1 MYKGENNMT
10 VQQISVFLENRPG
23 GLAEFTKVLSEN
35 NIDMRAMCIAE
46 TPDFGILRIIVD
58 DVYNTM
64 CTMKEAGYICSVT
77 KVLAVE
83 IPDKPGS
90 LLRTLTVLGESNINL
105 EYSYAFTTRKKD
117 VAYMILRVNDNERAT
132 EVLTEHGIKLV
143 DQDGISR
150 L

>member
-1 MYKGENNMT
+1 MA

-58 DVYNTM
+58 DVYKTV

-90 LLRTLTVLGESNINL
+90 LLHTLTVLGENNINL

-117 VAYMILRVNDNERAT
+117 VAYMILRVNDNEKAT
-132 EVLTEHGIKLV
+132 EALTGKGIKLV
-143 DQDGISR
+143 DQEEISK

>member
-1 MYKGENNMT
+1 MT
-10 VQQISVFLENRPG
+10 VQQISVFLENKPG
-23 GLAEFTKVLSEN
+23 GLAEFAKVLSDN
-35 NIDMRAMCIAE
+35 NINMRAMCIAE

-64 CTMKEAGYICSVT
+64 CTMKEAGYICSAT

-90 LLRTLTVLGESNINL
+90 LLHTLTVLGESGINL
-105 EYSYAFTTRKKD
+105 EYSYAFTTNRKD
-117 VAYMILRVNDNERAT
+117 VAYMILRVNDNEKAT
-132 EVLTEHGIKLV
+132 EALTKNGVKLV
-143 DQDGISR
+143 DQDEISK

>member
-1 MYKGENNMT
+1 MT
-10 VQQISVFLENRPG
+10 VKQISVFLENKPG
-23 GLAEFTKVLSEN
+23 GLAEFAKVLSDN
-35 NIDMRAMCIAE
+35 NINMRAMCIAE

-64 CTMKEAGYICSVT
+64 CTMKEAGYICSAT

-90 LLRTLTVLGESNINL
+90 LLNTLTVLGESGINL
-105 EYSYAFTTRKKD
+105 EYSYAFTTSKKD
-117 VAYMILRVNDNERAT
+117 VAYMILRVNDNEKAI
-132 EVLTEHGIKLV
+132 EALSKNGVKLV
-143 DQDGISR
+143 DQDEISK

>member
-1 MYKGENNMT
+1 MT
-10 VQQISVFLENRPG
+10 VQQISVFLENKPG
-23 GLAEFTKVLSEN
+23 GLAEFARVLSEN
-35 NIDMRAMCIAE
+35 NINMRAMCIAE

-64 CTMKEAGYICSVT
+64 CTMKEAGYICSAT

-90 LLRTLTVLGESNINL
+90 LLNTLTVLGENGINL
-105 EYSYAFTTRKKD
+105 EYSYAFTTTRKN
-117 VAYMILRVNDNERAT
+117 VAYMILRVNNNEKAT
-132 EVLTEHGIKLV
+132 EVLTKNGIRLV
-143 DQDGISR
+143 DQDEISR

>member
-1 MYKGENNMT
+1 MT

-64 CTMKEAGYICSVT
+64 CTIKESGYICSVT

-90 LLRTLTVLGESNINL
+90 LLRTLTILGENKINL

-117 VAYMILRVNDNERAT
+117 VAYMILRVNDNEKAA
-132 EVLTEHGIKLV
+132 EVLTGNGIKLV
-143 DQDGISR
+143 DQDEISR

>member
-1 MYKGENNMT
+1 
-10 VQQISVFLENRPG
+10 
-23 GLAEFTKVLSEN
+23 
-35 NIDMRAMCIAE
+35 MCIAE

>member
-1 MYKGENNMT
+1 MT
-10 VQQISVFLENRPG
+10 VKQISVFLENKPG
-23 GLAEFTKVLSEN
+23 GLAEFARVLSEN
-35 NIDMRAMCIAE
+35 NINMRAMCIAE

-64 CTMKEAGYICSVT
+64 CTMKEAGYICSAT

-90 LLRTLTVLGESNINL
+90 LLNTLTVLGENGINL
-105 EYSYAFTTRKKD
+105 EYSYAFTTTRKN
-117 VAYMILRVNDNERAT
+117 VAYMILRVNNNEKAT
-132 EVLTEHGIKLV
+132 EVLTKNGIRLV
-143 DQDGISR
+143 DQDEISR

>member
-1 MYKGENNMT
+1 MT
-10 VQQISVFLENRPG
+10 VKQISVFLENKPG
-23 GLAEFTKVLSEN
+23 GLAEFAKVLSEN
-35 NIDMRAMCIAE
+35 NINMRAMCIAE

-64 CTMKEAGYICSVT
+64 CTMKEAGYICSAT

-90 LLRTLTVLGESNINL
+90 LLNTLTVLGENGINL
-105 EYSYAFTTRKKD
+105 EYSYAFTTSKKD
-117 VAYMILRVNDNERAT
+117 VAYMIMRVNDNEKAT
-132 EVLTEHGIKLV
+132 EVLTKNGIRLM
-143 DQDGISR
+143 DQDEISR

>member
-1 MYKGENNMT
+1 MT

-58 DVYNTM
+58 DVYNTVT
-64 CTMKEAGYICSVT
+64 TMKEAGYICSVT

-90 LLRTLTVLGESNINL
+90 LLSTLTALGENNINL
-105 EYSYAFTTRKKD
+105 EYSYAFTMRKRD
-117 VAYMILRVNDNERAT
+117 VAYMILRVNDNEKAA
-132 EVLTEHGIKLV
+132 EALTKNGIKLV
-143 DQDGISR
+143 GQDEIGKM
-150 L
+150 

>member
-1 MYKGENNMT
+1 MT

-77 KVLAVE
+77 KVLAEE
-83 IPDKPGS
+83 IPHKPGS
-90 LLRTLTVLGESNINL
+90 LLRTLTELAESNINL
-105 EYSYAFTTRKKD
+105 ENT
-117 VAYMILRVNDNERAT
+117 
-132 EVLTEHGIKLV
+132 
-143 DQDGISR
+143 
-150 L
+150 

>member
-1 MYKGENNMT
+1 MT
-10 VQQISVFLENRPG
+10 VQQISVFLENKPG

-35 NIDMRAMCIAE
+35 NINMRAMCIAE

-64 CTMKEAGYICSVT
+64 CTMKEAGYICSAT

-90 LLRTLTVLGESNINL
+90 LLNTLTVLGENEINL
-105 EYSYAFTTRKKD
+105 EYSYAFVTSKKD
-117 VAYMILRVNDNERAT
+117 VAYMIFRVNDNEKAA
-132 EVLTEHGIKLV
+132 EALTKNGIKLV
-143 DQDGISR
+143 GQDEISK

>member
-1 MYKGENNMT
+1 MT

-23 GLAEFTKVLSEN
+23 GLAEFTKVLSEK

-64 CTMKEAGYICSVT
+64 CTIKESGYICSVT

-90 LLRTLTVLGESNINL
+90 LLNTLTILGENKINL

-117 VAYMILRVNDNERAT
+117 VAYMILRVNDNEKAA
-132 EVLTEHGIKLV
+132 EVLTVNGIKLV
-143 DQDGISR
+143 DQDEISR

>member
-1 MYKGENNMT
+1 MT

-58 DVYNTM
+58 DVYNTVT
-64 CTMKEAGYICSVT
+64 TMKEAGYICTVT

-83 IPDKPGS
+83 IPDEPGS
-90 LLRTLTVLGESNINL
+90 LLKTLTVLGDNNINL
-105 EYSYAFTTRKKD
+105 EYSYAFTMRKKD
-117 VAYMILRVNDNERAT
+117 VAYMILRVNDNEKAA
-132 EVLTEHGIKLV
+132 EALTKGGVKLV
-143 DQDGISR
+143 GQEELGKM
-150 L
+150 

>member
-1 MYKGENNMT
+1 MT
-10 VQQISVFLENRPG
+10 VQQISVFLENKPG
-23 GLAEFTKVLSEN
+23 GLAEFARVLSEN
-35 NIDMRAMCIAE
+35 NINMRAMCIAE

-64 CTMKEAGYICSVT
+64 CTMREAGYICSAT

-90 LLRTLTVLGESNINL
+90 LLNTLTVLGENGINL
-105 EYSYAFTTRKKD
+105 EYSYAFTTTKKD
-117 VAYMILRVNDNERAT
+117 VAYMILRVNDNEKAA
-132 EVLTEHGIKLV
+132 EVLLKSGVRLV
-143 DQDGISR
+143 DQEEISK

>member
-1 MYKGENNMT
+1 MT
-10 VQQISVFLENRPG
+10 VQQISVFLENKPG
-23 GLAEFTKVLSEN
+23 GLAAFTKILSEH
-35 NIDMRAMCIAE
+35 NINMRAMCIAE

-64 CTMKEAGYICSVT
+64 CTMKEAGYICSAT

-90 LLRTLTVLGESNINL
+90 LLQTLTVLGENEINL
-105 EYSYAFTTRKKD
+105 EYSYAFVTSKKD
-117 VAYMILRVNDNERAT
+117 VAYMIFRVNDT
-132 EVLTEHGIKLV
+132 EKAADVLLKSGVRLV
-143 DQDGISR
+143 DQEEISK

>member
-1 MYKGENNMT
+1 MT
-10 VQQISVFLENRPG
+10 VQQISVFLENKPG
-23 GLAEFTKVLSEN
+23 GLAAFARVLSGN
-35 NIDMRAMCIAE
+35 NINMRAMCIAE

-90 LLRTLTVLGESNINL
+90 PLRTLTVLGESNINL

>member
-1 MYKGENNMT
+1 MT
-10 VQQISVFLENRPG
+10 VQQISVFLENKPG
-23 GLAEFTKVLSEN
+23 GLAEFAKALSDN
-35 NIDMRAMCIAE
+35 NINMRAMCIAE

-64 CTMKEAGYICSVT
+64 CTMKEAGYICSAT

-90 LLRTLTVLGESNINL
+90 LLNTLTVLGESGINL
-105 EYSYAFTTRKKD
+105 EYSYAFTTSKKD
-117 VAYMILRVNDNERAT
+117 VAYMILRVNDNEKAA
-132 EVLTEHGIKLV
+132 EALTKSGVKLV
-143 DQDGISR
+143 DQEAIGK

>member
-1 MYKGENNMT
+1 MT
-10 VQQISVFLENRPG
+10 VQQISVFLENKPG
-23 GLAEFTKVLSEN
+23 GLAEFTKVLSDN

-46 TPDFGILRIIVD
+46 TPDFGILRIIVN
-58 DVYNTM
+58 DVYNTV

-77 KVLAVE
+77 NVLAVE

-90 LLRTLTVLGESNINL
+90 LLHTLTVLGENNINL

-117 VAYMILRVNDNERAT
+117 VAYMILRVNDNEKAA
-132 EVLTEHGIKLV
+132 EVLAENGIKMV
-143 DQDGISR
+143 DQDELSK

>member
-1 MYKGENNMT
+1 MTT
-10 VQQISVFLENRPG
+10 VQQISVFLENKPG
-23 GLAEFTKVLSEN
+23 GLAAFTKVLSEN
-35 NIDMRAMCIAE
+35 NINMRAMCIAE

-77 KVLAVE
+77 KVLAVA

-90 LLRTLTVLGESNINL
+90 LLHTLTVLGESGINL
-105 EYSYAFTTRKKD
+105 EYSYAFTTSKKD
-117 VAYMILRVNDNERAT
+117 VAYMILRVNNNEKAVDALSKAGVR
-132 EVLTEHGIKLV
+132 LV
-143 DQDGISR
+143 DQDEISK

>member
-1 MYKGENNMT
+1 MT
-10 VQQISVFLENRPG
+10 VQQISVFLENKPG
-23 GLAEFTKVLSEN
+23 GLAEFTKVLSDN

-46 TPDFGILRIIVD
+46 TPDFGILRIIVN
-58 DVYNTM
+58 DVYNTV

-90 LLRTLTVLGESNINL
+90 LLHTLTVLGENNINL

-117 VAYMILRVNDNERAT
+117 VAYMILRVNDNEKAA
-132 EVLTEHGIKLV
+132 EVLAENGIKMV
-143 DQDGISR
+143 DQDELSK